1 MARDLELPFSALFV
15 KNQPYNGSTLLN
27 QMRERV
33 SWADLAKELG
43 FLSDYY
49 NGILSNLK
57 WTEKCIKEK
66 HWILTQ

>member
-57 WTEKCIKEK
+57 
-66 HWILTQ
+66 